1 MRIGLYGMPS
11 AGKSYLLSQ
20 IDFIEV
26 IAGSKLLWE
35 MAPDF
40 DKRDKAGQKIA
51 CKTRFYNGWTLCIWR

>member
-40 DKRDKAGQKIA
+40 DKRDKAGRKKPEKQLPKDCLQNKI
-51 CKTRFYNGWTLCIWR
+51 L